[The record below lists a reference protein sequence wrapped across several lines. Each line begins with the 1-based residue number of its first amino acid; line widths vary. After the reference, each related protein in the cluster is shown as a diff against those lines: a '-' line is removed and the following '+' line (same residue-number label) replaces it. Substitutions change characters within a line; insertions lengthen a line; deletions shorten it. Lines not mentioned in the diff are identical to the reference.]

1 MQMDGRLDTLLSV
14 LSEETY
20 LDVESIAKKLQISER
35 TIRMQVSQLKELLEQ
50 NGAGIERRRNLGLRI
65 QVKERDTYQAF
76 MRGKTSPV
84 YPQTGRQR
92 VEYIIAL
99 FFSSSAYIKAE
110 ELCERMCI
118 SRKTLSLDL
127 KTVEQYL
134 NRYHLELERKPY
146 YGLRMCGNEFARRI
160 CLCAVFYEF
169 RDQWIQEIQKNLKS
183 SELVRSVILDSVKQ
197 CGYTIYEMD
206 IPNIVLQI
214 QIAIYRQEQGFF
226 IRMEEITDSGFL
238 QESDIRAARLCAE
251 GLQNSLNITIPIP
264 EVKYIAIQL
273 SGKKRVLEGDKS
285 NLVIDM
291 EINQLVNR
299 MLERVQEAFSV
310 DLSSDFDL
318 NTMLRQHMVSLRIR
332 LQYGLRMDNPI
343 LQEIK
348 ANYSFPYAV
357 AAHAST
363 VLSEYFHTIVPEEEI
378 GYLALCFA
386 LSLKRQ
392 DQGRRRHNILL
403 VCASGAGSA
412 KLFEYRF
419 REVFG
424 EYLDKVETCD
434 LASLSQKDF
443 SYVDY
448 VFSTI
453 PVPVPIPVPV
463 YEVQYFFERHNVA
476 EVERILKHDGH
487 TGIETYFDKTLFF
500 TDIKGDTREQI
511 LHELCKKIG
520 EVRRIPADFERA
532 VLERENLMQTDLCR
546 HIAIPHPYRPMTET
560 TFVCVGILE
569 KPVLWHHYEVQIV
582 FLLSV
587 SLQKEESLEK
597 FYRVA
602 PRFMMD
608 EARMEHLIQT
618 KSYETL
624 LELIHWA
631 EQEEL

>member
-1 MQMDGRLDTLLSV
+1 MQMDERLDALLAV

-20 LDVESIAKKLQISER
+20 LNVESIAKKLQISER
-35 TIRMQVSQLKELLEQ
+35 TVRMQVNQLKELLEQ
-50 NGAGIERRRNLGLRI
+50 NGADIERRRNLGLRI
-65 QVKERDTYQAF
+65 QVKDRETYQAF
-76 MRGKTSPV
+76 MKGKTSPV

-99 FFSSSAYIKAE
+99 FFVSSAYIKAE
-110 ELCERMCI
+110 ELCEKMYI

-146 YGLRMCGNEFARRI
+146 YGLRMCGSEFAKRI

-169 RDQWIQEIQKNLKS
+169 RDQWIQEIQRELKD
-183 SELVRSVILDSVKQ
+183 SELIRSVILDSVKQ

-238 QESDIRAARLCAE
+238 QESDIYAARLCAE
-251 GLQNSLNITIPIP
+251 GLRSSLNITIPIP
-264 EVKYIAIQL
+264 EIKYIAIQL
-273 SGKKRVLEGDKS
+273 SGKKRVVESDKG

-291 EINQLVNR
+291 EINQLVNQ
-299 MLERVQEAFSV
+299 MLNRVQEAFSL
-310 DLSSDFDL
+310 DFSSDFDL
-318 NTMLRQHMVSLRIR
+318 NATLRQHMVPLRIR
-332 LQYGLRMDNPI
+332 LQYGLRIDNPI

-348 ANYSFPYAV
+348 SNYSFPYVV

-363 VLSEYFHTIVPEEEI
+363 VLSEYFHTIVPEAEI

-386 LSLKRQ
+386 LSMKRQ
-392 DQGRRRHNILL
+392 DQERHRHNILL

-424 EYLDKVETCD
+424 EYLDKVETCNIES
-434 LASLSQKDF
+434 LARKDF
-443 SYVDY
+443 SQVDY
-448 VFSTI
+448 VFST
-453 PVPVPIPVPV
+453 VPVSVSIPVPV

-476 EVERILKHDGH
+476 EVERILKHSGRK
-487 TGIETYFDKTLFF
+487 GIETYFDKTLFF
-500 TDIKGDTREQI
+500 TDIKGDTREQV
-511 LHELCKKIG
+511 LHELCRRIG
-520 EVRRIPADFERA
+520 EVRSLPEGFENA
-532 VLERENLMQTDLCR
+532 VLERENLMQTDLCP

-560 TFVCVGILE
+560 TFVSVGILE
-569 KPVLWHHYEVQIV
+569 KPVWWHHYEVQIV
-582 FLLSV
+582 FLLSI
-587 SLQKEESLEK
+587 SSKKEENLED

-608 EARMEHLIQT
+608 EKRMEYLIQT
-618 KSYETL
+618 KSYDTL

-631 EQEEL
+631 EQEGL

>member
-35 TIRMQVSQLKELLEQ
+35 TVRMQVSQLKELLEQ

>member
-35 TIRMQVSQLKELLEQ
+35 TVRMQVSQLKELLEQ

-76 MRGKTSPV
+76 MKGKTSLV

-146 YGLRMCGNEFARRI
+146 YGLRMCGSEFARRI

-226 IRMEEITDSGFL
+226 IRMEEITNSGFL

-487 TGIETYFDKTLFF
+487 IGIETYFDKTLFF

-520 EVRRIPADFERA
+520 EVRRIPVDFERA

-608 EARMEHLIQT
+608 EERMEHLIQT

>member
-35 TIRMQVSQLKELLEQ
+35 TVRMQVSQLKELLEQ

-76 MRGKTSPV
+76 MKGKTSPV

-419 REVFG
+419 RKVFG

-434 LASLSQKDF
+434 IASLSQKDF

>member
-35 TIRMQVSQLKELLEQ
+35 TVRMQVSQLKELLEQ

-76 MRGKTSPV
+76 MKGKTSPV

-443 SYVDY
+443 SCVDY